1 MQTRK
6 YYTPTF
12 KAQLVQELLREEK
25 TVGQLASEHGI
36 HPNGLSTWKRTAL
49 EGLPTLFVRGDG
61 TAALKATH
69 EQQVEDLYA
78 QIGRLTTQVAWL
90 KRKHPHAGTRLEPG
104 QG

>member
-6 YYTPTF
+6 HYTPAF

-25 TVGQLASEHGI
+25 TVSQLAAEHGI
-36 HPNGLSTWKRTAL
+36 HPNQLSTWKRTAL
-49 EGLPTLFVRGDG
+49 DGLPTLFSRGDS
-61 TAALKATH
+61 TAALQATH
-69 EQQVEDLYA
+69 EQEVEDLYA

-90 KRKHPHAGTRLEPG
+90 KRKSGLEPG

>member
-1 MQTRK
+1 MLRAMQTRK

-36 HPNGLSTWKRTAL
+36 HPNQLSTWKRTAL
-49 EGLPTLFVRGDG
+49 EGLPTLFARGDG
-61 TAALKATH
+61 AAALKATH

-90 KRKHPHAGTRLEPG
+90 KRKSGLEPG

>member
-1 MQTRK
+1 M
-6 YYTPTF
+6 
-12 KAQLVQELLREEK
+12 QELLREEK

-36 HPNGLSTWKRTAL
+36 HPNQLSTWKRTAL
-49 EGLPTLFVRGDG
+49 EGLLTLFARGDG

-90 KRKHPHAGTRLEPG
+90 KRKSGLEPG

>member
-6 YYTPTF
+6 HYTPTF

-25 TVGQLASEHGI
+25 TVSQLAAEHGI
-36 HPNGLSTWKRTAL
+36 HPNQLSTWRRTAMD
-49 EGLPTLFVRGDG
+49 GLPTLFSRSDN

-90 KRKHPHAGTRLEPG
+90 KRKSGLEPG

>member
-1 MQTRK
+1 MLRAMQTRE

-36 HPNGLSTWKRTAL
+36 HPNQLSTWKRTAL
-49 EGLPTLFVRGDG
+49 EGLPTLFSRGDG

-90 KRKHPHAGTRLEPG
+90 KRKSGLEPG

>member
-1 MQTRK
+1 MKTRK
-6 YYTPTF
+6 HYTPTF

-25 TVGQLASEHGI
+25 TVSQLATEHGI
-36 HPNGLSTWKRTAL
+36 HPNQLSTWKRTAM
-49 EGLPTLFVRGDG
+49 EGLPTLFSRSDG

-69 EQQVEDLYA
+69 EQQMEDLYA

-90 KRKHPHAGTRLEPG
+90 KRKSGLEFG